1 MASYRVCFMNQFA
14 RNRTVYR
21 ICQRAVVIRCAHTR
35 ARAIEAAKKRF
46 ARLER
51 IRDWRIHAS
60 EIEGEMIESDP
71 RNPDRLRELA
81 AWYREFAERAGDPA
95 IWETRL
101 RMAKDLDAEA
111 KRLELGSSMRKST
124 RMKRSAWDR
133 CPDPRQTVCA
143 ANPGPFLK
151 TSRRTRFMLYIRSAP
166 GDPSFQQCP
175 SYPTRGIAGSA
186 RDEGGT

>member
-60 EIEGEMIESDP
+60 EIEVEMIEADP
-71 RNPDRLRELA
+71 RIQTGCVNWPPGIGNSPSE
-81 AWYREFAERAGDPA
+81 P
-95 IWETRL
+95 ETR
-101 RMAKDLDAEA
+101 RFGRPDC
-111 KRLELGSSMRKST
+111 
-124 RMKRSAWDR
+124 AW
-133 CPDPRQTVCA
+133 P
-143 ANPGPFLK
+143 K
-151 TSRRTRFMLYIRSAP
+151 TSKPKLSDWSWAHRCASRP
-166 GDPSFQQCP
+166 
-175 SYPTRGIAGSA
+175 
-186 RDEGGT
+186 E

>member
-21 ICQRAVVIRCAHTR
+21 ICQRAVVIRCARTR

-60 EIEGEMIESDP
+60 EIEVEMIQSDP

-101 RMAKDLDAEA
+101 RMAKDLEAEA

-124 RMKRSAWDR
+124 RMKRS
-133 CPDPRQTVCA
+133 
-143 ANPGPFLK
+143 G
-151 TSRRTRFMLYIRSAP
+151 
-166 GDPSFQQCP
+166 
-175 SYPTRGIAGSA
+175 
-186 RDEGGT
+186 

>member
-21 ICQRAVVIRCAHTR
+21 ICQRAVVIRCTHTR

-60 EIEGEMIESDP
+60 EIEVEMIEADP

-101 RMAKDLDAEA
+101 RMAKDLEAEA

-124 RMKRSAWDR
+124 RMKRS
-133 CPDPRQTVCA
+133 
-143 ANPGPFLK
+143 G
-151 TSRRTRFMLYIRSAP
+151 
-166 GDPSFQQCP
+166 
-175 SYPTRGIAGSA
+175 
-186 RDEGGT
+186 

>member
-60 EIEGEMIESDP
+60 EIEVEMIESDP
-71 RNPDRLRELA
+71 RNPDRLREVA
-81 AWYREFAERAGDPA
+81 ARYREFAERAGDPIA
-95 IWETRL
+95 HGQRP
-101 RMAKDLDAEA
+101 R
-111 KRLELGSSMRKST
+111 R
-124 RMKRSAWDR
+124 RS
-133 CPDPRQTVCA
+133 
-143 ANPGPFLK
+143 
-151 TSRRTRFMLYIRSAP
+151 
-166 GDPSFQQCP
+166 
-175 SYPTRGIAGSA
+175 
-186 RDEGGT
+186 

>member
-1 MASYRVCFMNQFA
+1 M
-14 RNRTVYR
+14 
-21 ICQRAVVIRCAHTR
+21 IRCAHTR

-60 EIEGEMIESDP
+60 EIEVEMIESDP

-101 RMAKDLDAEA
+101 RMAKDLEAEA
-111 KRLELGSSMRKST
+111 RRLELGSSMRKST
-124 RMKRSAWDR
+124 RMKRS
-133 CPDPRQTVCA
+133 
-143 ANPGPFLK
+143 G
-151 TSRRTRFMLYIRSAP
+151 
-166 GDPSFQQCP
+166 
-175 SYPTRGIAGSA
+175 
-186 RDEGGT
+186 

>member
-14 RNRTVYR
+14 RNRTAYR
-21 ICQRAVVIRCAHTR
+21 ICQRAVVIRCGHTR

-60 EIEGEMIESDP
+60 EIEVEMIESDP

-81 AWYREFAERAGDPA
+81 AWYRGFAERAGDPA

-101 RMAKDLDAEA
+101 RMAKDLEAEA

-124 RMKRSAWDR
+124 RMKRS
-133 CPDPRQTVCA
+133 
-143 ANPGPFLK
+143 G
-151 TSRRTRFMLYIRSAP
+151 
-166 GDPSFQQCP
+166 
-175 SYPTRGIAGSA
+175 
-186 RDEGGT
+186 